1 MKPQSGS
8 LPCMSSNYRLQVWIC
23 FLFVRFLVPPT
34 YILVQS
40 HFFCPYAAAAMI
52 EPASP
57 PSFHNISTTGA
68 LAMAGSYF
76 RSESAFL
83 TESLAVS
90 FLPEKQSIHVRF
102 LVQAKSNKHI
112 RIVGGGQSCTVNTLI
127 RKDCLGIHPRT
138 FSLRGIQSS

>member
-23 FLFVRFLVPPT
+23 FFVFQFSPLTSWYNHTFSDDFLV
-34 YILVQS
+34 
-40 HFFCPYAAAAMI
+40 I

-57 PSFHNISTTGA
+57 PSFHNTSTTGA

-76 RSESAFL
+76 QSESAFL
-83 TESLAVS
+83 TESLPVS
-90 FLPEKQSIHVRF
+90 SLPEKQSIHGHF
-102 LVQAKSNKHI
+102 LVQAKSNMHV
-112 RIVGGGQSCTVNTLI
+112 RIVGGGPSCTVNTLI

-138 FSLRGIQSS
+138 F